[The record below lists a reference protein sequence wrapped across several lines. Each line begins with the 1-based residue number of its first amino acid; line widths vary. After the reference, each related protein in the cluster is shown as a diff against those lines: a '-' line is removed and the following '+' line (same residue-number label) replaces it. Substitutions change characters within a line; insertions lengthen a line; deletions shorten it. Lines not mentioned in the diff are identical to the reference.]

1 MTPPPIETD
10 ALVVGAGPVGL
21 YQAFQLGLLGLTVQ
35 IVDARPEAGGQCT
48 ALYADKPI
56 YDLPG
61 LPRITG
67 RELVEQLQAQLAPLR
82 PPLQLGVEVTALQ
95 RRPDD
100 RFDILA
106 SDGVPRVAAAVFIAA
121 GVGAFQP
128 RRLRVAGLET
138 LEGRQ
143 VFHHPHDLAPFAGR
157 RVVVVGGDE
166 AALACAAAL
175 VARGDIAAVTLMHRR
190 DALQG
195 EPDLLD
201 RIARLR
207 ADGRLAFVAA
217 QVQAARI
224 DGSSAT
230 DGRLTHLDVLDADG
244 ATHALALDA
253 LIVCQGLSPRL
264 GPLADWGL
272 AMARKLLQVDAAT
285 LQTSEPGIHAVGDIC
300 TYAGKLKLIVC
311 GFHEATLAAHAA
323 HARLRPHEHGP
334 LLYTTSSAL
343 LQQRLGV
350 RP

>member
-1 MTPPPIETD
+1 MTPSPIETD

-35 IVDARPEAGGQCT
+35 IVDVRPEAGGQCT

-67 RELVEQLQAQLAPLR
+67 RELVRQLQAQLAPLR
-82 PPLQLGVEVTALQ
+82 PSLQLGVEVTALQ

-128 RRLRVAGLET
+128 RRLRVAGLEA

-157 RVVVVGGDE
+157 RVVVVGGDD

-175 VARGDIAAVTLMHRR
+175 VARGDVASVTLMHRR

-195 EPDLLD
+195 EPALLD
-201 RIARLR
+201 HIARLR
-207 ADGRLAFVAA
+207 AGGRLAFAAA
-217 QVQAARI
+217 QAQAAHT
-224 DGSSAT
+224 DAT
-230 DGRLTHLDVLDADG
+230 GRLTHLDVLDADG

-323 HARLRPHEHGP
+323 HARLRPQAHGP

-350 RP
+350 QP

>member
-1 MTPPPIETD
+1 MSCAPIETD

-35 IVDARPEAGGQCT
+35 IVDVQPAAGGQCT

-67 RELVEQLQAQLAPLR
+67 QALIEQLQTQLAPLH
-82 PPLQLGVEVTALQ
+82 PLQQYGVEVTALQ
-95 RRPDD
+95 RREDN
-100 RFDILA
+100 RFDVVT
-106 SDGVPRVAAAVFIAA
+106 SDGTTRTAAAVVIAA

-128 RRLRVAGLET
+128 RRLRVAGLDA

-157 RVVVVGGDE
+157 RVIVVGGDE

-175 VARGDIAAVTLMHRR
+175 VDRGDVTTVTLMHRR
-190 DALQG
+190 DVLTG
-195 EPDLLD
+195 EPALLD
-201 RIARLR
+201 RIAGLR
-207 ADGRLAFVAA
+207 ADGRLTFVAA
-217 QVQAARI
+217 QPQAART
-224 DGSSAT
+224 DA
-230 DGRLTHLDVLDADG
+230 DGRLTHLDVLDAEG
-244 ATHALALDA
+244 LTQAIALDA

-272 AMARKLLQVDAAT
+272 AMARKLLCVDAAT

-311 GFHEATLAAHAA
+311 GFHEATLAAHAV
-323 HARLRPHEHGP
+323 HARLRPQAHGP

-350 RP
+350 QP